1 MNRDEVMMGMTNEQL
16 CDCVAKLIDWKPDK
30 LCIDGGESATD
41 CIEGQ
46 YKDDDCTVLSDAGS
60 WKTCMYG
67 MPSPRPDWPNDI
79 AAAMEFV
86 PLLIAEGYSVELSC
100 WMTGVRY
107 VAQCVAKRSDGDWDA
122 SATSLDNMDG
132 LAPRAITKA
141 FIMAMEAE

>member
-1 MNRDEVMMGMTNEQL
+1 MNRDEVMEMSDETLRIRAAELMGWRKS
-16 CDCVAKLIDWKPDK
+16 V
-30 LCIDGGESATD
+30 
-41 CIEGQ
+41 EGSCLGRPRWLMIPPNG
-46 YKDDDCTVLSDAGS
+46 DEVDAV
-60 WKTCMYG
+60 TCPNY
-67 MPSPRPDWPNDI
+67 PNDI